1 MRRGIASFILLIFY
15 VPLFAQVKF
24 DSLSAYQFVSE
35 LASIQYEGRKS
46 GTPGGEKAAEWIAG
60 KFQQFGL
67 KAGGVDGTYFQPFRI
82 LATDDGDTTLFKLL
96 NGRKG
101 EVTYSLGDDYAIL
114 TNSGTGAV
122 TTEVVFVGYGI
133 SAPQLGYDDYAN
145 VDVRGKAVLILSGAP
160 ASLDEKLTKEKIRGF
175 KVKLAAE
182 KGAAAVLY
190 YQDERAIRGGAVPAE
205 YYVPTLPSLWIGARV
220 RNDLFYN
227 LGLDFN
233 AVKSALEKS
242 PISFP
247 LHKKV
252 FIKTT
257 VHLLSGDTKNVIGVI
272 PGTDPVLS
280 HRYVVVGA
288 HMDHTGKDSEGS
300 IYYGADD
307 NASGSGTVMELARAF
322 AASGA
327 KLKRSIAFVTFAA
340 EEQGLLGSKAF
351 VDSAMIPLANID
363 FMLNLD
369 MVGRGN
375 GNVNIGATECQ
386 PELWS
391 IFTQGLPDS
400 LLNKVTLFRAGEN
413 SDHYPFENKGIPAF
427 FLASSG
433 SHPDYHQTSDTKEK
447 IQPFVLGAVGNLAI
461 RIIELAAN
469 MKQFLA
475 DSLRYAG
482 SLFYR
487 SNALFA
493 SADLKAT
500 TATEFKTYVDSL
512 RRQGFEAWLY
522 PITASRLD
530 SVTLEMTQL
539 SNWISSLSDRAIL
552 VRSSSDLSQ
561 AYHSFRVGVIP
572 VLVHPLPFLSDTTAL
587 QAIAYLGIPVVRID
601 DRDLPGFFSGALIT
615 KLGHEQIRN
624 LNKAKV
630 IIELRLHS
638 LQRLPD
644 VMNVVKQPILAVVE
658 PFADDAEVRILTRLL
673 NAGHVLALIPVPRKQ
688 FLLFRLPLANVVDP
702 STLIYAVGSDAIG
715 TETMDVFLKNGVNS
729 NAALELF
736 GQSLL
741 SILKNAGR

>member
-1 MRRGIASFILLIFY
+1 MRRGIAFFFSLIFSIR
-15 VPLFAQVKF
+15 LFAQVQF

-67 KAGGVDGTYFQPFRI
+67 EPGGVNGTYFQPFKI
-82 LATDDGDTTLFKLL
+82 LATDDGDTTLFELL

-101 EVTYSLGDDYAIL
+101 QVTYSLGDDYAIL
-114 TNSGTGAV
+114 TNSGTGTV

-133 SAPQLGYDDYAN
+133 NAPQLGYDDYAN

-190 YQDERAIRGGAVPAE
+190 YQDDRAIRGGAVPAE

-233 AVKSALEKS
+233 TVKSALEQS
-242 PISFP
+242 PMSFP

-257 VHLLSGDTKNVIGVI
+257 VHRLPGDTKNVVGII
-272 PGTDPVLS
+272 PGSDPILS
-280 HRYVVVGA
+280 RRYVVVGA

-351 VDSAMIPLANID
+351 VDSGIIPLANID

-375 GNVNIGATECQ
+375 GNVNVGATECE

-391 IFTQGLPDS
+391 VFMQSLPDS
-400 LLNKVTLFRAGEN
+400 LRNKVTLFRAGEN

-447 IQPFVLGAVGNLAI
+447 IQPFVLGAVGNLAT

-469 MKQFLA
+469 TKQFIA
-475 DSLRYAG
+475 DSLRYAA

-500 TATEFKTYVDSL
+500 TAAEFKTYVDSL

-522 PITASRLD
+522 PIAASRLD
-530 SVTLEMTQL
+530 SVALEMTQL

-552 VRSSSDLSQ
+552 VRSSSDLTQ
-561 AYHSFRVGVIP
+561 AYHSFRVGIIP
-572 VLVHPLPFLSDTTAL
+572 VLIHPLPFLSDTTRL
-587 QAIAYLGIPVVRID
+587 QTVAYLGIPVLRID
-601 DRDLPGFFSGALIT
+601 DRELPGFFSGALIT

-644 VMNVVKQPILAVVE
+644 VISLVKRPVLAMIE
-658 PFADDAEVRILTRLL
+658 PFADDAEIRILSRHLS
-673 NAGHVLALIPVPRKQ
+673 AGHVLALVPVPRKQ
-688 FLLFRLPLANVVDP
+688 FLLFGLPLANEVDP
-702 STLIYAVGSDAIG
+702 STLIFTVGSDTIG
-715 TETMDVFLKNGVNS
+715 TEAMEFFLKKGINS
-729 NAALELF
+729 NAALKLF

-741 SILKNAGR
+741 NVLKNTER